1 MVGHTHQD
9 FLPAPDGRTVQL
21 DMYDKINLSEIK
33 NFTQEIDLFDLPGKC
48 FRKVNVSYLDEYID
62 DLSDWNHFIK
72 PLIGV
77 DCLYLVDDRP
87 VRNPIMREF
96 GKTRNLQYLSK
107 LQHDN
112 IPALIVDP

>member
-9 FLPAPDGRTVQL
+9 FLSALDSPTVATNKYGQV
-21 DMYDKINLSEIK
+21 NLLEIK
-33 NFTQEIDLFDLPGKC
+33 DFTNELDLFDIPGKC

-96 GKTRNLQYLSK
+96 GKNRNLQYLSK
-107 LQHDN
+107 LQRDN

>member
-9 FLPAPDGRTVQL
+9 FLSALDNPTVATNKYGQ
-21 DMYDKINLSEIK
+21 INLSEIK
-33 NFTQEIDLFDLPGKC
+33 DFNNELDLFDIPGKC

-72 PLIGV
+72 PLFGV